1 MVPGT
6 LSSDGRTTE
15 TGSSTRSSF
24 HRFALS
30 FGHNYV
36 DLDYGSNVRLS
47 PAREIIYIYVT
58 VTTVTQSGEDPLLR
72 LSKNFLALTRASNE
86 GSTKVHE
93 DFKLQRRPL
102 LGLSP
107 G

>member
-1 MVPGT
+1 MDQMYAVPPPE
-6 LSSDGRTTE
+6 R
-15 TGSSTRSSF
+15 
-24 HRFALS
+24 
-30 FGHNYV
+30 
-36 DLDYGSNVRLS
+36 
-47 PAREIIYIYVT
+47 IYIYVT